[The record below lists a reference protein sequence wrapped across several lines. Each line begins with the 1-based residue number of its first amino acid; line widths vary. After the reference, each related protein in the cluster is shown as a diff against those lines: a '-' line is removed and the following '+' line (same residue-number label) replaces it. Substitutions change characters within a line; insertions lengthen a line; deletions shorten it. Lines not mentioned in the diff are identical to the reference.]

1 MDIFVYGTLRDE
13 GVRNAVLG
21 HAVPVVI
28 NATKPGFSQR
38 WVKGATYPMIK
49 PMEGQV
55 AQGVI
60 LCGLPE
66 SDVARLDAF
75 EGENYERRPSTA
87 IAEDGSTRDV
97 YIYEET
103 AGFEDGGFFDL
114 ADWAA
119 RLRGDFIAGFMKGRG
134 FDEPE
139 N

>member
-21 HAVPVVI
+21 HGVARVEK
-28 NATKPGFSQR
+28 ASKPGYSQR

-49 PMEGQV
+49 PMEGEV

-60 LCGLPE
+60 LCDLPE
-66 SDVARLDAF
+66 ADVARLDEF
-75 EGENYERRPSTA
+75 EGENYQRRPSTA
-87 IAEDGSTRDV
+87 IAEDGSERDV

-119 RLRGDFIAGFMKGRG
+119 RWRDDFIAGFMKGRG
-134 FDEPE
+134 FDGPE
-139 N
+139 D